1 MYDDGKT
8 RLSLELDSFTH
19 FLLVDFGV
27 GVFSAQFG
35 CLSWSRREDKLLYV
49 AERIRNVSGERPHP
63 QPDCQKV
70 LKHTH
75 TQTHKLVILF
85 F

>member
-1 MYDDGKT
+1 MYDDSKM

-35 CLSWSRREDKLLYV
+35 CLSWSRCEDKLLYV
-49 AERIRNVSGERPHP
+49 AERSRNLSGERLHP

-75 TQTHKLVILF
+75 AQTLKLVILF